1 MLLFMTNIFRVKDRR
16 KAMKK
21 NRSNIIKTHRSL
33 EAGKAGGQGEGR
45 KWVPKQRKGQVVLML
60 HSTIGQL
67 HSMTAIHFKII
78 RGETFEGSIT
88 GYNI

>member
-33 EAGKAGGQGEGR
+33 EAGKAGG
-45 KWVPKQRKGQVVLML
+45 
-60 HSTIGQL
+60 
-67 HSMTAIHFKII
+67 
-78 RGETFEGSIT
+78 
-88 GYNI
+88 

>member
-1 MLLFMTNIFRVKDRR
+1 
-16 KAMKK
+16 
-21 NRSNIIKTHRSL
+21 
-33 EAGKAGGQGEGR
+33 
-45 KWVPKQRKGQVVLML
+45 ML